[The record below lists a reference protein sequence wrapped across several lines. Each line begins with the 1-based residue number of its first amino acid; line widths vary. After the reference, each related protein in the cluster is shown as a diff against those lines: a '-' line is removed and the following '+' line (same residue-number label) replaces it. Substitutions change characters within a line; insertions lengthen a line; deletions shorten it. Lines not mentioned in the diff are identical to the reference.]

1 MVLRADKQAVDDG
14 HRNVE
19 LLEYLGLFLDFSC
32 LDKLVQPFLGQ
43 YQCHQVLFDRVL
55 IGDIMN
61 VLHFFGIE
69 ADEPEVE
76 LFHAGNVP
84 LQGFQYHLIAG
95 RYVHRAAQA
104 LLCAYQYAVDGRVE
118 FRHDVLPPFECHVS
132 LDHKY
137 RAVGKAFAEMVLVK
151 VECGYRR
158 AADSHFSGYLPHQ
171 FLYVL
176 CLVRNPVSGVTLYQV
191 WDGTGLDKQF
201 DLPHEPE
208 SGILLRITRTV
219 VIQLTDTAEFLDDDT
234 VNLTLSVR
242 RTDGMGLYLVFFS
255 CEIPELA
262 CDDRLADKF

>member
-55 IGDIMN
+55 VGDIMN

-104 LLCAYQYAVDGRVE
+104 LLCAYQYAVDGGIK
-118 FRHDVLPPFECHVS
+118 FRYDVLPPFECNVS

-151 VECGYRR
+151 VECGYRCT
-158 AADSHFSGYLPHQ
+158 ADSHFPGYLPHQ

-176 CLVRNPVSGVTLYQV
+176 CLVRNPVTGVTLYIRC
-191 WDGTGLDKQF
+191 GTEQALMSSLICRMSRSPASF
-201 DLPHEPE
+201 FASPV
-208 SGILLRITRTV
+208 LL
-219 VIQLTDTAEFLDDDT
+219 
-234 VNLTLSVR
+234 
-242 RTDGMGLYLVFFS
+242 
-255 CEIPELA
+255 
-262 CDDRLADKF
+262 

>member
-1 MVLRADKQAVDDG
+1 M
-14 HRNVE
+14 
-19 LLEYLGLFLDFSC
+19 
-32 LDKLVQPFLGQ
+32 
-43 YQCHQVLFDRVL
+43 
-55 IGDIMN
+55 
-61 VLHFFGIE
+61 
-69 ADEPEVE
+69 
-76 LFHAGNVP
+76 
-84 LQGFQYHLIAG
+84 
-95 RYVHRAAQA
+95 
-104 LLCAYQYAVDGRVE
+104 
-118 FRHDVLPPFECHVS
+118 PPFECHVS

-176 CLVRNPVSGVTLYQV
+176 CLVRNPVSGVTLYQM